1 MTWGMATSATQATP
15 LTGEPKVSPENVT
28 YVCPEYLTCHV
39 SRSPHIDKLAA
50 TGQVLTQFYSAS
62 AVCTPSRSA
71 LLTGRHAVR

>member
-1 MTWGMATSATQATP
+1 MTWGMATSATQATQ
-15 LTGEPKVSPENVT
+15 LTGEPRVQGVE
-28 YVCPEYLTCHV
+28 CPEYLMCHV

-62 AVCTPSRSA
+62 AVCTPSRAA